1 MTRHSNAPNLPSP
14 PSHAQFL
21 AIPLEAIDPNPRQ
34 PRLTVEPRELA
45 ELAASI
51 LHGGLDYPI
60 KVRPHAELKDRF
72 QVSDGERRLR
82 AYRLNREAHPED
94 GRWQA
99 IPAVVSETSD
109 AEMGLIAFRTAF
121 QRSSYGAV
129 GIAKQLK
136 ALIEQDGLDREAVA
150 RSIGKSVDFVNRKM
164 ALLHRMP
171 EALLEAVESS
181 RISEGHALSLKGIP
195 EAALRERLL
204 KGCMRGNW
212 SRQDLRERIAMLDMV
227 AANPYLTEDERKE
240 YDGQVFRGQITKAE
254 LEADLEAI
262 RQDETGST
270 WGAMEPIYQRLNA
283 SQRRDLVQFLWENAP
298 KELRIQTAI
307 HLDALRRRKSP

>member
-1 MTRHSNAPNLPSP
+1 MTPSQDLPAAPSGAGRL
-14 PSHAQFL
+14 L
-21 AIPLEAIDPNPRQ
+21 AIPLDAIDPNPRQ
-34 PRLTVEPRELA
+34 PRLSVDPGELA

-60 KVRPHAELKDRF
+60 KVRPHPELPGRY

-82 AYRLNREAHPED
+82 AYRLNREAQPEE

-99 IPAVVSETSD
+99 IPAVSSAMTD

-121 QRSSYGAV
+121 QRASYGPV

-136 ALIEQDGLDREAVA
+136 ALIDQDGLDRDAVA

-171 EALLEAVESS
+171 DMLLDAVE
-181 RISEGHALSLKGIP
+181 RGAITEGHALSLKAVTDG
-195 EAALRERLL
+195 ALRKRLL
-204 KGCMRGNW
+204 DGCVRGGW
-212 SRQDLRERIAMLDMV
+212 SRQDLRDRIGMLEAV
-227 AANPYLTEDERKE
+227 AESPYLTDDERE
-240 YDGQVFRGQITKAE
+240 QFVAQIFRGAIAKAD
-254 LEADLEAI
+254 LEAELEAI

-270 WGAMEPIYQRLNA
+270 WGALEPIYQRLSA
-283 SQRRDLVQFLWENAP
+283 KQRRELVRFLWENAP
-298 KELRIQTAI
+298 KELRVQTALQ
-307 HLDALRRRKSP
+307 LDELRRRK

>member
-1 MTRHSNAPNLPSP
+1 MTQDLSAPAGPQPDGRL
-14 PSHAQFL
+14 L
-21 AIPLEAIDPNPRQ
+21 AIPLETIDPNPRQ
-34 PRLTVEPRELA
+34 PRLSVASRELA

-60 KVRPHAELKDRF
+60 KVRPHPEAPGRY

-82 AYRLNREAHPED
+82 AYRLNRERHPED

-99 IPAVVSETSD
+99 IPAVVSEMSD

-121 QRSSYGAV
+121 QRESYGPV

-136 ALIEQDGLDREAVA
+136 ALIDQDGLDRDQVA

-171 EALLEAVESS
+171 DVLLDAVEGGA
-181 RISEGHALSLKGIP
+181 ITEGHALSLKAVKDG
-195 EAALRERLL
+195 ALRKRLL
-204 KGCMRGNW
+204 EGCTRGGW
-212 SRQDLRERIAMLDMV
+212 SRQDLRERIAMLESV
-227 AANPYLTEDERKE
+227 ADSPYLTDEERKHYE
-240 YDGQVFRGQITKAE
+240 TQVFRGTIAKAE
-254 LEADLEAI
+254 LDAELEAI

-270 WGAMEPIYQRLNA
+270 WGALDPIYQRLSA
-283 SQRRDLVQFLWENAP
+283 SQRRELVRFLWEHAP
-298 KELRIQTAI
+298 KELRVQTAL
-307 HLDALRRRKSP
+307 HLDELRRRK